1 MLTVTHLCYFATV
14 VTIVIL
20 FGIVIGQA
28 DANEGVK

>member
-20 FGIVIGQA
+20 LGVVIGQA
-28 DANEGVK
+28 KPNAE